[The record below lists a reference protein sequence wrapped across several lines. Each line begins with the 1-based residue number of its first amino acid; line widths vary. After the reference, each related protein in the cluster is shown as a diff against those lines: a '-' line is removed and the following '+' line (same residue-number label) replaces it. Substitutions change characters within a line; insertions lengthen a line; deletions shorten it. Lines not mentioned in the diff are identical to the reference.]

1 MNNKDRN
8 RILALLFAGVFMGS
22 LDIGI
27 IGPALPAIQNYFLV
41 DTRAVSWIFAIYLLF
56 FMIGTPVMAKMSDNY
71 GRRKVYV
78 LDVLLF
84 AVGSVITVSSGS
96 FSMMIIGRAVQGFGA
111 GGIFPVASAFIGDT
125 FPPEKRGSALGI
137 IGSVWGVSGVL
148 GPVLGAVLLKYGW
161 QWLFIINIPIAAVI
175 ILASFMILPESLE
188 EHVPAFDFKGTAVLS
203 VLVASLAYGMNQ
215 INTNHFVSSFLSWD
229 VLPFLLVAVA
239 LLPLLLR
246 IERKAADPVVQV
258 SLLSNREVK
267 LATSVA
273 VGTGLCQSAIVFL
286 PAFAV
291 VALSFTTS
299 QASLMVL
306 PLVVALGVAA
316 PIVGRFLDS
325 YGYKA
330 VMVAGSMVIVAGLV
344 VLAAFAGSLYLFIAG
359 GILVGVG
366 LSTVLGSPL
375 RYIMLAESPAS
386 QRAAGQAIINL
397 NASAGQLVG
406 GAFVGGVIA
415 SQAGT
420 LGGYSS
426 AYVLIAVVALG
437 MFFLALGLK
446 NRAAQLATLKKSGT
460 N

>member
-41 DTRAVSWIFAIYLLF
+41 DARAVSWIFAIYLLF

-96 FSMMIIGRAVQGFGA
+96 FSMVIIGRAVQGFGA

-137 IGSVWGVSGVL
+137 IGSVWGISGVL
-148 GPVLGAVLLKYGW
+148 GPILGAVLLKYGW
-161 QWLFIINIPIAAVI
+161 QWLFIINIPIAAAI
-175 ILASFMILPESLE
+175 ILASFIVLPETHKE
-188 EHVPAFDFKGTAVLS
+188 NVPKFDLYGAAVLT

-215 INTNHFVSSFLSWD
+215 INTSHFTSSLMSMN
-229 VLPFLLVAVA
+229 VLPFLILAVI
-239 LLPLLLR
+239 LLPVLLK
-246 IERKAADPVVQV
+246 IENKAFDPVIQV
-258 SLLSNREVK
+258 DLLSKMEVK
-267 LATSVA
+267 LATGIA
-273 VGTGLCQSAIVFL
+273 VGTGFCQSAIVFL

-291 VALSFTTS
+291 IALSFSTS

-306 PLVVALGVAA
+306 PLIIALGVAA
-316 PIVGRFLDS
+316 PIVGRLLDS

-330 VMVAGSMVIVAGLV
+330 VMVVGSILIVVGL
-344 VLAAFAGSLYLFIAG
+344 LMFALFAGNFYLFIVS
-359 GILVGVG
+359 GIITGVG

-420 LGGYSS
+420 FAGYSS
-426 AYVLIAVVALG
+426 AYILIAVVAIG
-437 MFFLALGLK
+437 MFFIALGLK
-446 NRAAQLATLKKSGT
+446 NRAAQIATLKKAETG
-460 N
+460 

>member
-96 FSMMIIGRAVQGFGA
+96 FSMMIVGRAVQGFGA

-175 ILASFMILPESLE
+175 ILASFIILPESRKD
-188 EHVPAFDFKGTAVLS
+188 HVPAFDFKGTAVLS

-215 INTNHFVSSFLSWD
+215 INTSHFVSSFLSWD
-229 VLPFLLVAVA
+229 VLPFLIVAVA
-239 LLPLLLR
+239 LLPLLIQ
-246 IERKAADPVVQV
+246 IERKAVDPVVQV

-273 VGTGLCQSAIVFL
+273 IGTGLCQSAIVFL

-330 VMVAGSMVIVAGLV
+330 VMVAGSMVIMAGLLT
-344 VLAAFAGSLYLFIAG
+344 LAAFAGSLYLFIAG

-397 NASAGQLVG
+397 TASAGQLVG

-420 LGGYSS
+420 FAGYSS

-446 NRAAQLATLKKSGT
+446 NRAAQIATLKKSETG
-460 N
+460 

>member
-1 MNNKDRN
+1 MNNRDRN

-27 IGPALPAIQNYFLV
+27 IGPALPAIKNYFLV
-41 DTRAVSWIFAIYLLF
+41 DERAVSWIFSIYLLF
-56 FMIGTPVMAKMSDNY
+56 FMIGTPVMAKLSDNC
-71 GRRKVYV
+71 GRRSVYV

-84 AVGSVITVSSGS
+84 AVGSVITVFSGS
-96 FSMMIIGRAVQGFGA
+96 FSMMIIGRAIQGFGA

-137 IGSVWGVSGVL
+137 IGSVWGISGVL

-161 QWLFIINIPIAAVI
+161 QWLFIINIPIAAAV
-175 ILASFMILPESLE
+175 ILASFIILPETRE
-188 EHVPAFDFKGTAVLS
+188 DHVPAFDFKGTLVLS
-203 VLVASLAYGMNQ
+203 ILVASLAYGMNQ
-215 INTNHFVSSFLSWD
+215 INTSQFISSFLSWD
-229 VLPFLLVAVA
+229 VLPFLILAVL
-239 LLPLLLR
+239 LLPLLLK
-246 IERKAADPVVQV
+246 IERKAVDPVVQV
-258 SLLSNREVK
+258 SLFTRRDVK
-267 LATSVA
+267 LATGVA
-273 VGTGLCQSAIVFL
+273 IGTGLCQSAIVFL

-291 VALSFTTS
+291 IALSFTTS

-306 PLVVALGVAA
+306 PLVVALGVSA
-316 PIVGRFLDS
+316 PVVGRLLDS
-325 YGYKA
+325 YGYKV
-330 VMVAGSMVIVAGLV
+330 VMVVGSAVIVLGLL
-344 VLAAFAGSLYLFIAG
+344 VLAAFAASFYLFIAG

-420 LGGYSS
+420 FAGYSS
-426 AYVLIAVVALG
+426 AYILIAMVGLG
-437 MFFLALGLK
+437 MFLLALGLK
-446 NRAAQLATLKKSGT
+446 NRAAQLATLKKSGPV
-460 N
+460 

>member
-96 FSMMIIGRAVQGFGA
+96 FSMMIVGRAVQGFGA

-175 ILASFMILPESLE
+175 ILASFIILPESRKD
-188 EHVPAFDFKGTAVLS
+188 HVPAFDFKGTAVLS

-215 INTNHFVSSFLSWD
+215 INTSHFVSSFLSWD
-229 VLPFLLVAVA
+229 VLPFLIVAVA
-239 LLPLLLR
+239 LLPLLIQ
-246 IERKAADPVVQV
+246 IERKAVDPVVQV

-273 VGTGLCQSAIVFL
+273 IGTGLCQSAIVFL

-330 VMVAGSMVIVAGLV
+330 VMVAGSMVIVAGLLT
-344 VLAAFAGSLYLFIAG
+344 LAAFGGSLYLFIAG

-420 LGGYSS
+420 FAGYSS
-426 AYVLIAVVALG
+426 AYVLIAVVAIG
-437 MFFLALGLK
+437 MFFLTLGLK
-446 NRAAQLATLKKSGT
+446 NRAAQIATLKKSETG
-460 N
+460 

>member
-27 IGPALPAIQNYFLV
+27 IGPALPAIQNYFMV

-175 ILASFMILPESLE
+175 ILASFLILPESRE
-188 EHVPAFDFKGTAVLS
+188 DHVPAFDFKGTAVLS

-215 INTNHFVSSFLSWD
+215 MNTSHFVSSFLSWD
-229 VLPFLLVAVA
+229 VLPFLIVAVA

-246 IERKAADPVVQV
+246 IERKASDPVVQV

-273 VGTGLCQSAIVFL
+273 IGTGLCQSAIVFL

-330 VMVAGSMVIVAGLV
+330 VMVAGSMVIVAGLLT
-344 VLAAFAGSLYLFIAG
+344 LATFGGSLYLFIAG

-420 LGGYSS
+420 FAGYSS

-446 NRAAQLATLKKSGT
+446 NRAAQIATLKKSETG
-460 N
+460 

>member
-96 FSMMIIGRAVQGFGA
+96 FSMMIVGRAVQGFGA

-175 ILASFMILPESLE
+175 ILASFIILPESRKD
-188 EHVPAFDFKGTAVLS
+188 HVPAFDFKGTAVLS

-215 INTNHFVSSFLSWD
+215 INTSHFVSSFLSWD
-229 VLPFLLVAVA
+229 VLPFLIVAVA
-239 LLPLLLR
+239 LLPLLIQ
-246 IERKAADPVVQV
+246 IERKAVDPVVQV

-273 VGTGLCQSAIVFL
+273 IGTGLCQSAIVFL

-330 VMVAGSMVIVAGLV
+330 VMVAGSMVIMAGLLT
-344 VLAAFAGSLYLFIAG
+344 LAAFAGSLYLFIAG

-420 LGGYSS
+420 FAGYSS

-446 NRAAQLATLKKSGT
+446 NRAAQIATLKKSETG
-460 N
+460 